1 MQVILLQNMIHNGRR
16 YKAGATV
23 EMDVEQAD
31 ALQFAGLVYIQQDV
45 PVKTAR
51 KAPESGETEQPQGN
65 IQPEQE
71 NAENGSKRGKKA
83 SK

>member
-1 MQVILLQNMIHNGRR
+1 MQVIALQNMVHKGRR
-16 YKAGATV
+16 YKAGEAMQ
-23 EMDVEQAD
+23 MDREQAD
-31 ALQFAGLVYIQQDV
+31 ALQFAGLVHIQQDV
-45 PVKTAR
+45 PAKTAR